1 MISRAHK
8 TALTV
13 DHSKFDRY
21 ALETVCPWNDI
32 ATIVT
37 DRVPADAFLEVFKL
51 RDVDVIVADEE
62 KSLSPGHS
70 R

>member
-1 MISRAHK
+1 
-8 TALTV
+8 
-13 DHSKFDRY
+13 
-21 ALETVCPWNDI
+21 
-32 ATIVT
+32 
-37 DRVPADAFLEVFKL
+37 VPADAFLEVFKL